1 MLLCA
6 GNHTTLCRRVGRV
19 SLSCRVLERCRSEYR
34 RRTMP
39 ARNISPT
46 TTARYWSGLY
56 IRSTPSSSSAR
67 PFCSRLLRPTLLY
80 GIQAATLLDV
90 APMCRNHRVRNP
102 QKMFATDSG
111 DLEAVEILAA
121 HSRQYPH
128 QCCVKAGLRHGSE
141 EPRLQFAS
149 HKKEIPARGMDL
161 AVQVEAT
168 ERLNY
173 APVASVGS
181 TVDVEG
187 PCHQRPIL
195 NENGADMNCWCHRLR
210 LKPDRA
216 RRAARQ
222 EQTERQPRLQPLI

>member
-1 MLLCA
+1 
-6 GNHTTLCRRVGRV
+6 
-19 SLSCRVLERCRSEYR
+19 
-34 RRTMP
+34 
-39 ARNISPT
+39 
-46 TTARYWSGLY
+46 
-56 IRSTPSSSSAR
+56 
-67 PFCSRLLRPTLLY
+67 
-80 GIQAATLLDV
+80 
-90 APMCRNHRVRNP
+90 
-102 QKMFATDSG
+102 MFATDSG

-149 HKKEIPARGMDL
+149 HKKEIPARCMDL
-161 AVQVEAT
+161 VVQVEAT

-195 NENGADMNCWCHRLR
+195 NENGADMNC
-210 LKPDRA
+210 
-216 RRAARQ
+216 
-222 EQTERQPRLQPLI
+222 